1 MKAPQIMRF
10 VYTAFAAAIPL
21 TLFALSKG
29 PDPRHTGAPGD
40 KQLACAT
47 AGCHTNSQSGGP
59 INFHGGSVSATFS
72 QGSVY
77 TPGTPVNITVSVS
90 DPTHR
95 QYGFQMSARL
105 ESNLAQAQA
114 GRFIY
119 QNNTGVA
126 VVCDNEAPRSVNGNC
141 PASQPV
147 EFIEH
152 TEPSSS
158 SWSFSWTPP
167 ATAAGPVHFYI
178 AGNAVDG
185 NLSSDGNDHVY
196 TREYV
201 LTPTMPISISPGGIT
216 NAASFD
222 NTALAPGS
230 LASLF
235 GVFTG
240 TNTTT
245 ASSSPWLTTLS
256 GLSVKFNNVA
266 APLYYVSATQVNVQ
280 VPWEMA
286 SVSTA
291 AVTVTV
297 NGVASPPQSIPI
309 SSTAPGVFQYGQNQG
324 IATNALSANLITA
337 ANPARPGLTYLTI
350 YCTGLGLVT
359 NQPAT
364 GVAASSTLLSHATLT
379 PTVTIGGVPTNATFA
394 GLSPGFIGLYQ
405 INVQVPAGTPVGNS
419 VPLIVLMAGKPAATV
434 FIAVQP

>member
-1 MKAPQIMRF
+1 MPIGRSHLCKVLVASVFSAAP
-10 VYTAFAAAIPL
+10 VVLWAY
-21 TLFALSKG
+21 S
-29 PDPRHTGAPGD
+29 TGAPPYSD
-40 KQLACAT
+40 
-47 AGCHTNSQSGGP
+47 GGP
-59 INFHGGSVSATFS
+59 GGDARSCTACHGGTALNGGGGRVELQFPGGLT
-72 QGSVY
+72 Y
-77 TPGTPVNITVSVS
+77 TPGQKQRIRIVITDSRAQV
-90 DPTHR
+90 
-95 QYGFQMSARL
+95 YGYQVSARIA
-105 ESNLAQAQA
+105 SNELTVQA
-114 GRFIY
+114 GVLNALSSDQEVICGDY
-119 QNNTGVA
+119 AYPQNDRCRPA
-126 VVCDNEAPRSVNGNC
+126 APIQFLGHTR
-141 PASQPV
+141 ASPLGTI
-147 EFIEH
+147 EFD
-152 TEPSSS
+152 
-158 SWSFSWTPP
+158 WTPP
-167 ATAAGPVHFYI
+167 AVDSGYINFYV
-178 AGNAVDG
+178 AGNAANGSRSTTGDRIYTAQYR
-185 NLSSDGNDHVY
+185 LTSS
-196 TREYV
+196 T
-201 LTPTMPISISPGGIT
+201 TPISISPGGIT

>member
-1 MKAPQIMRF
+1 MKRLMGLLVLVAG
-10 VYTAFAAAIPL
+10 VASAAIPQSEREVL
-21 TLFALSKG
+21 IALYNS
-29 PDPRHTGAPGD
+29 TNGD
-40 KQLACAT
+40 SWAT
-47 AGCHTNSQSGGP
+47 KTNWKSGG
-59 INFHGGSVSATFS
+59 
-72 QGSVY
+72 
-77 TPGTPVNITVSVS
+77 
-90 DPTHR
+90 
-95 QYGFQMSARL
+95 
-105 ESNLAQAQA
+105 
-114 GRFIY
+114 
-119 QNNTGVA
+119 
-126 VVCDNEAPRSVNGNC
+126 
-141 PASQPV
+141 
-147 EFIEH
+147 
-152 TEPSSS
+152 
-158 SWSFSWTPP
+158 SFS
-167 ATAAGPVHFYI
+167 AAGTECTWFGVI
-178 AGNAVDG
+178 CTGNAVTSVQLVQN
-185 NLSSDGNDHVY
+185 NLTGSIPSLTGLTSLQYFFVYSNQLTGSIPSLTGLTNLEDFRVNSNQLTGAVPDPPSPSALVAGGSSLCPNY
-196 TREYV
+196 
-201 LTPTMPISISPGGIT
+201 LTVSTSSVWNTATGSTPWSTACTSTTPISISPGGIT